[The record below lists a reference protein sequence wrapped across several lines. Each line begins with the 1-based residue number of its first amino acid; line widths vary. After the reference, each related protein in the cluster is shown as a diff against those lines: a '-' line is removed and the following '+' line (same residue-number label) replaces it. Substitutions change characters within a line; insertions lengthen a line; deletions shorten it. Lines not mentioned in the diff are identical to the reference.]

1 MKHNPQQSKCKIKLK
16 KKLTK
21 RTKKKGLGQV
31 HQILRVGLCEQDN
44 QIESKTEKFTKLNYQ
59 TNSMLKDKNEKYSI
73 FFKKNL
79 SQLKLPRQTRYLNHE
94 TMIT

>member
-16 KKLTK
+16 KKINK
-21 RTKKKGLGQV
+21 KDKKKGLGQV

-44 QIESKTEKFTKLNYQ
+44 QIKSKTEKFTKLNYQ

-73 FFKKNL
+73 FKKKKLEPTQITSSNSL
-79 SQLKLPRQTRYLNHE
+79 SKS
-94 TMIT
+94 